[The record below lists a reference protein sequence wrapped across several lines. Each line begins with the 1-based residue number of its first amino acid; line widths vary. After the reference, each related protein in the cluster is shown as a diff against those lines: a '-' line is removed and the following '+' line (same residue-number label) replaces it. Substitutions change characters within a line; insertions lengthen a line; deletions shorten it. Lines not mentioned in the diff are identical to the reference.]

1 MAPAIPPPAVCIVQA
16 EARYSVPA
24 NLIRSVLHAEGAG
37 PGVAAHNHNGSED
50 LGWMQINTL
59 WLTKLA
65 PYGIT
70 RKVLLHDACI
80 NVGVGAW
87 ILQRYYLRFHD
98 WTSAIR
104 AYNVGPHLSGGY
116 DYARRVITRWRGL
129 ALAAANNTDEAPG
142 GQGMAFIAT
151 ATQAVTDEAPIHEE
165 VDFIAS
171 TTPTTSTAP
180 GVTDETETSSE

>member
-1 MAPAIPPPAVCIVQA
+1 MLPVIPPPAICIVQA

-37 PGVAAHNHNGSED
+37 PGVAVRNTNGSED

-59 WLTKLA
+59 WLPKLA
-65 PYGIT
+65 PYGVT
-70 RKVLLHDACI
+70 RHTLLYDACI

-104 AYNVGPHLSGGY
+104 AYNAGPDLSGGY
-116 DYARRVITRWRGL
+116 GYARRVILRWRRLTFTHEARARKGADFIL
-129 ALAAANNTDEAPG
+129 SSNQGINDEAH
-142 GQGMAFIAT
+142 
-151 ATQAVTDEAPIHEE
+151 VRED
-165 VDFIAS
+165 VDFISS
-171 TTPTTSTAP
+171 THQGINDEAQTSTQ
-180 GVTDETETSSE
+180 